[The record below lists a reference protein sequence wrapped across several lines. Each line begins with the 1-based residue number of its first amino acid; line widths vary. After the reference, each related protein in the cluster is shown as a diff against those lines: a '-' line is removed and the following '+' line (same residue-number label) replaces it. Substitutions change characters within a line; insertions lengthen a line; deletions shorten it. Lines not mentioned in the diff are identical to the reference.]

1 MLPGRPLD
9 KPDPHKSDRP
19 EELEDWLNR
28 SIYHRLSMPVARVLS
43 RTFVTPNMVSI
54 AGGLTVVLAG
64 LVYVRFDSTAG
75 AVAGLLLH
83 MFWHVLDGADGDL
96 ARITGRASAFG
107 ELVDGLCDYV
117 SHLALYLLLAAVL
130 AEQIGPWG
138 WVLMVGAGLARIP
151 QTVFYETQ
159 RRQYQ
164 YWVYGKEWLRISTGE
179 GQQRRGVFA
188 GIARFY
194 LWVSHKLEAGG
205 GSLDAAFARASE
217 AERAAM
223 RAELKARFGPVLRPL
238 SLLSSNYR
246 TLGIGLAIML
256 GSPLYYVFFEL
267 VGLSVLAAVL
277 LYRAAKVIGQ
287 VEASTSR

>member
-1 MLPGRPLD
+1 MD

-28 SIYHRLSMPVARVLS
+28 TIYHRLSMPVARALS

-64 LVYVRFDSTAG
+64 LVYVRFDSIAG

-117 SHLALYLLLAAVL
+117 SHLALYLLLASVL

-179 GQQRRGVFA
+179 GQQRRGAFA

-205 GSLDAAFARASE
+205 GSLDAAFASASE
-217 AERAAM
+217 AQRAAM

-246 TLGIGLAIML
+246 TLGIGLAMML